1 MAQLQSQ
8 LQTQIDAAV
17 SAGAQAATAK
27 AGAAVAAGQLP
38 AAQALQIVTQ
48 ASAATGPT
56 VAITDLAPLASTDSR
71 GVGFAAAAF
80 PTVLGGMVGGIL
92 ISFTV
97 TGSRRRLAAIV
108 AYSLLAGV
116 VVTAVLQP
124 WFGILQGSFAANWM
138 AMSLAFL
145 GTGSLIVGANAVFG
159 RAGIAIGALI
169 TMFVGNPI
177 SSAAQP
183 LQFLP
188 EPWGAIGQY
197 FVPGA
202 SATLLRDLSYF
213 PDAPQLQSWL
223 VLAGWAVVGVVMMLV
238 GHFRSQEVVHIDGS
252 VEPDETA
259 EVHAPA
265 LRRDARRA

>member
-1 MAQLQSQ
+1 MAQLQTQ

-17 SAGAQAATAK
+17 SAGAQAAIAK

-48 ASAATGPT
+48 ASAAKGPS
-56 VAITDLAPLASTDSR
+56 VALTDLAPLASTDSR

-97 TGSRRRLAAIV
+97 TGSRRRLTAIV

-124 WFGILQGSFAANWM
+124 WFGILQGSFVANWM

-159 RAGIAIGALI
+159 RAG
-169 TMFVGNPI
+169 
-177 SSAAQP
+177 
-183 LQFLP
+183 
-188 EPWGAIGQY
+188 
-197 FVPGA
+197 
-202 SATLLRDLSYF
+202 LLRDLSYF